1 MCQIPYVT
9 VRQVV
14 LDKIVLTAYTGSI
27 LKLSS
32 FGELF
37 VRRNVNIPHDDAYAK
52 FGKNWP
58 SGSKEIVKTYLPYS
72 YLWKIR
78 KQVERQLTRT
88 TVIIDLLI
96 RRAKSFLLC
105 VCLREM

>member
-1 MCQIPYVT
+1 MFWIRLFKKSKFSV
-9 VRQVV
+9 
-14 LDKIVLTAYTGSI
+14 YTGSI
-27 LKLSS
+27 FKLSS
-32 FGELF
+32 LRELF
-37 VRRNVNIPHDDAYAK
+37 VRRNINIPYDDAYAK
-52 FGKNWP
+52 FGENWP